1 MRLTRDGMLY
11 LVLTLALTVVA
22 LVAGNNLLVLLAA
35 PMWSLWV
42 LQWPLGA
49 WNLMDLDVR
58 RVLPAE
64 LYADHDAA
72 GAWLVAN
79 RRRWWWSHAIEVL
92 ETAAVPGRVDAVGP
106 GDSQRV
112 NGAWRFPRRGLAR
125 LGSIELRSRWPF
137 GLVEHR
143 RVVDRPAEVLVY
155 PRPLP
160 GDREARPHQASGAED
175 VHRKGGAGDFL
186 GLRAFQEGDPPQRI
200 SWAASARV
208 GRPMVVERAVEQERA
223 VSIRIDA
230 AAGARWERELRR
242 ACGEV
247 QRATRAGEAVG
258 LIVTGTDGS
267 VALALP
273 PSGGLEGRRRALD
286 TLAMLPERA

>member
-1 MRLTRDGMLY
+1 MRVTRDGVLF

-22 LVAGNNLLVLLAA
+22 IVAGNNLLVLLAA
-35 PMWSLWV
+35 PMWSLW
-42 LQWPLGA
+42 LFQWPLGA

-72 GAWLVAN
+72 GAWLLAN
-79 RRRWWWSHAIEVL
+79 RRRWWGSHAVEVV
-92 ETAAVPGRVDAVGP
+92 EPMAVAGRVDAVP
-106 GDSQRV
+106 AGDSRRV
-112 NGAWRFPRRGLAR
+112 DGAWRFSRRGRAHLDV
-125 LGSIELRSRWPF
+125 IELRSRWPF

-143 RVVDRPAEVLVY
+143 RRVARPAEVLVY

-160 GDREARPHQASGAED
+160 GEREARPHQASGAED
-175 VHRKGGAGDFL
+175 IDRKGGVGEFL
-186 GLRAFQEGDPPQRI
+186 GLRDFHEGDPPQRI
-200 SWAASARV
+200 SWAASART

-223 VSIRIDA
+223 VRIRVDA
-230 AAGARWERELRR
+230 AEGARWERELRR

-258 LIVTGTDGS
+258 LVVAGIDGS
-267 VALALP
+267 VVLSLP
-273 PSGGLEGRRRALD
+273 PAGGLEGRRRALD
-286 TLAMLPERA
+286 VLATLPERP